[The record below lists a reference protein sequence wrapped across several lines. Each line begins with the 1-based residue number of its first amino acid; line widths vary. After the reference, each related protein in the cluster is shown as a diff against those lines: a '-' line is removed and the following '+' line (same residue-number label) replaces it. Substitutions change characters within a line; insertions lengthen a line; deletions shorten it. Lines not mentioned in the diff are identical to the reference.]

1 MAEPG
6 TFEAEFA
13 FTDEHRALRAA
24 VRRFCVEHPVR
35 GAVELD
41 GGFDREVWRRLASE
55 LGVLGLAA
63 PEFAGGSGG
72 TLIDQAIAVEELGAA
87 LACGPVVGTVLLA
100 IPLLTAAPQH
110 PARDRLLARLCSGET
125 TAATVL
131 TRTPAGLEPTAV
143 DATVTPS
150 GEGWTVSAF
159 LGAVND
165 AGAADVLLVAVPTPD
180 GTAVVAIDTDQPGVE
195 RTPLVTLDLT
205 RPQAR
210 VRLTEVSARTIVEPS
225 QAEAAAGSALH
236 TAGMLLAAE
245 QVGAGQ
251 HLLDLTV
258 DYARTRRQFGRQIGS
273 FQAVKHRLADL
284 LVAVEHG
291 RSTAYHAAW
300 ALTTGSDDPALAV
313 SIAQATCSLG
323 LSRVAADTI
332 QLHGGI
338 GFTWEH
344 QAHLYFKR
352 AAADAAMLGSAEA
365 HRDRVARA
373 VLDRASADGAPPV
386 ADGLPASGAAEG
398 RP

>member
-6 TFEAEFA
+6 TDEEEFV
-13 FTDEHRALRAA
+13 FTDEHRALRTA
-24 VRRFCVEHPVR
+24 VRRFCGAHRVR
-35 GAVELD
+35 GPVELD
-41 GGFDREVWRRLASE
+41 GGYDARVWRRLSSE
-55 LGVLGLAA
+55 LGVLGLAV
-63 PEFAGGSGG
+63 PEPSGGGGG

-87 LACGPVVGTVLLA
+87 LAAGPVVGTVLLA
-100 IPLLTAAPQH
+100 IPLLAAAPPH
-110 PARDRLLARLCSGET
+110 PARDQLLARLCSGEA

-131 TRTPAGLEPTAV
+131 TGSPGGLESTPV
-143 DATVTPS
+143 DAIVAPD
-150 GEGWTVSAF
+150 EDGWTLSAA
-159 LGAVND
+159 LGAVPD
-165 AGAADVLLVAVPTPD
+165 AGAADVLLVAVPTPE

-210 VRLTEVSARTIVEPS
+210 VRLTDVFAHTIVEPPH
-225 QAEAAAGSALH
+225 ADAAARSALH

-258 DYARTRRQFGRQIGS
+258 DHARTRRQFGRQIGS
-273 FQAVKHRLADL
+273 FQAVKHRLADM
-284 LVAVEHG
+284 LVAVEHA

-300 ALTTGSDDPALAV
+300 ALATGSDDPALAV
-313 SIAQATCSLG
+313 SIAQATCSPA

-352 AAADAAMLGSAEA
+352 AAADAALLGTTEA
-365 HRDRVARA
+365 HRDRVARVA
-373 VLDRASADGAPPV
+373 LDLASADGAPPI
-386 ADGLPASGAAEG
+386 ADGLPHAAV